1 MNAVQRFEPRAS
13 ANYIADMSATLAS
26 LAREH
31 GFTDLA
37 RVLEMARLEAEQIA
51 SQIASQIADQPARPS
66 PES

>member
-26 LAREH
+26 LARDH

-51 SQIASQIADQPARPS
+51 SQIADRPAEPS

>member
-1 MNAVQRFEPRAS
+1 MNAIQRFEPRAS

-31 GFTDLA
+31 GFNDLA

-51 SQIASQIADQPARPS
+51 SQIVDRPAGPS

>member
-1 MNAVQRFEPRAS
+1 MNAIQRFEPRAS

-31 GFTDLA
+31 GFNDLA

-51 SQIASQIADQPARPS
+51 SQIVDRPAGPS
-66 PES
+66 PKS